1 MTTHDDDS
9 GAPRDDVADRVL
21 ARLVATLPADE
32 VRPGDSAIVARNLDA
47 VLANTSLGQRPS
59 NVVSMASRKWIPLA
73 VAATFAV
80 AASAM
85 VFTHVQNGAG
95 PSTASVPAVAPTSP
109 APLPSSPNPNAAP
122 APADENVPTL
132 DVSSLPTVAIP
143 APSAT
148 PRRGA
153 TEERSA
159 ATLFTL
165 ANDARRARDVAT
177 ARSLYRELQTKYPR
191 SPEAITSY
199 VTLGRL
205 ELDSQRASEALL
217 QFDRYLGTGAAELR
231 EDAMAGRA
239 SALENLGRAVDEKAA
254 WQALLTAY
262 PNSLF
267 APHAKQ
273 RLARLP

>member
-9 GAPRDDVADRVL
+9 ETPRDDVADRVL
-21 ARLVATLPADE
+21 ARLVATLPPDE
-32 VRPGDSAIVARNLDA
+32 VRPGDSAVVTRNLDA
-47 VLANTSLGQRPS
+47 ILAKSSLGKPS
-59 NVVSMASRKWIPLA
+59 NVVSLASRRWVPFAI
-73 VAATFAV
+73 AATFAV
-80 AASAM
+80 AASAT
-85 VFTHVQNGAG
+85 VFTRIQSRTE
-95 PSTASVPAVAPTSP
+95 PSSESAPTVAPSAP
-109 APLPSSPNPNAAP
+109 APLPSSNP
-122 APADENVPTL
+122 APVPGEESVPTL
-132 DVSSLPTVAIP
+132 DVSSLPTVTVP
-143 APSAT
+143 APNASPRKSA
-148 PRRGA
+148 G
-153 TEERSA
+153 EERSA

-165 ANDARRARDVAT
+165 ANDARRARDFAS

-191 SPEAITSY
+191 SAEAITSY

-205 ELDSQRASEALL
+205 ELDSQRPNEALL

-239 SALENLGRAVDEKAA
+239 SALENMGRAADEKVA
-254 WQALLTAY
+254 WQALLTVY